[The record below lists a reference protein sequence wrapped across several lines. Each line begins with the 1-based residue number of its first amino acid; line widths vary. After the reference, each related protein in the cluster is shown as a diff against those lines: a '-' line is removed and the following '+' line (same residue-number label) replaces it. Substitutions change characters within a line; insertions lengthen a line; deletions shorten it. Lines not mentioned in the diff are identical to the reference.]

1 MNQDPMIGRQL
12 ANFRI
17 ERVLG
22 HGGMA
27 TVYYGQDIKLQRPVA
42 IKVIDPGHREKTSY
56 IERFIQEARALAGW
70 RHENII
76 QIYYADDENGLYYFV
91 MEYID
96 GQNLQEI
103 LAEYT
108 SNGEL
113 MDFEDVLQIGMAIGS
128 ALDYAH
134 QNGVIHRDVKPSNI
148 FIERSGRVM
157 LGDFG
162 LALDIQQGSIGE
174 TFGTAHYIAPEQA
187 KRSSDAVAESDLYSM
202 GVVLYEMLTGIVP
215 FDDPSPTSVALQHIT
230 QPPPPPRQVNPNL
243 NEQVEAVLLKILS
256 KSPAERYHSGSELI
270 AALKKALKATP
281 ISTTSQIEL
290 PPPPPGLPS
299 RQTPHPLTYSQ
310 VSVAQ
315 RVQKYL
321 NAAPAQVP
329 IEPTQR
335 VNYPSAG
342 QASPPAIEKVEPTWK
357 APAPEVHPVEP
368 SSAAPSSPEP
378 LAGRTHAKP
387 APSRRIILVGSLL
400 TGCLLVV
407 IIAVFALTTVFVKQM
422 VGSEQVNHETQD
434 NQRTSPPLAIS
445 TDSNISEPTAV
456 PTIASLPTE
465 TFAPGSMPV
474 PTVKYPNGQRFVL
487 YYDDN
492 SFYILQVTG
501 DKTYVS
507 SISFE
512 RLDKMDVPSNRFSG
526 QRWAEFYATIKPGIC
541 MRIEILNS
549 SPYLRPPQCTN
560 QYYATRTPTR
570 DDPGIFWTPVEG
582 SVKFRVNWKN
592 EEVALCEISAGVC
605 EIYLP

>member
-12 ANFRI
+12 ANFHI

-27 TVYYGQDIKLQRPVA
+27 TVYFGQDIKLQRPVA

-91 MEYID
+91 MEFID

-103 LAEYT
+103 LEEYT

-113 MDFEDVLQIGMAIGS
+113 INIEDVLQIGAAIGS

-134 QNGVIHRDVKPSNI
+134 ENGVIHRDVKPSNI
-148 FIERSGRVM
+148 FIEPSGRVM

-187 KRSSDAVAESDLYSM
+187 RRSSDAVPESVLYSM
-202 GVVLYEMLTGIVP
+202 GIILYEMLTGIVP

-230 QPPPPPRQVNPNL
+230 QPPPSPRQINPNL

-256 KSPAERYHSGSELI
+256 KSPAERYHSGSELM
-270 AALKKALKATP
+270 AALKKAVEATP
-281 ISTTSQIEL
+281 ISTTGQIEL
-290 PPPPPGLPS
+290 PPPPPGLPPH
-299 RQTPHPLTYSQ
+299 QTPHPLTYSQ

-321 NAAPAQVP
+321 TAAPAQVP

-335 VNYPSAG
+335 VNYPSAS
-342 QASPPAIEKVEPTWK
+342 QASPPAVEKVAPTWK
-357 APAPEVHPVEP
+357 APEPEVHPV
-368 SSAAPSSPEP
+368 APSSPIP
-378 LAGRTHAKP
+378 PAGRTPAKP
-387 APSRRIILVGSLL
+387 APSRRIILVGGLL
-400 TGCLLVV
+400 TGCLLIV
-407 IIAVFALTTVFVKQM
+407 IIAVFALTTVFVNQID
-422 VGSEQVNHETQD
+422 GPGQLSQETQD
-434 NQRTSPPLAIS
+434 NQPTSPPLAIS
-445 TDSNISEPTAV
+445 TDSDNSKPTAD
-456 PTIASLPTE
+456 PTTAIQPTE
-465 TFAPGSMPV
+465 TIAPGSIPV
-474 PTVKYPNGQRFVL
+474 PTVKYQNGQRFML
-487 YYDDN
+487 YYDEN

-501 DKTYVS
+501 EKTYIT

-512 RLDKMDVPSNRFSG
+512 RLDKMDVPSDRFSG
-526 QRWAEFYATIKPGIC
+526 QRWAEFYATIKPGVC
-541 MRIEILNS
+541 MRIEILGS
-549 SPYLRPPQCTN
+549 ASYLRPKQCN
-560 QYYATRTPTR
+560 DQYYATRTPTR
-570 DDPGIFWTPVEG
+570 DDTGIFWTSAEG
-582 SVKFRVNWKN
+582 STQFRVNWKN
-592 EEVALCEISAGVC
+592 EEVARCEISAGVC